1 MVEVVSTE
9 VTEPGPGKIGFSF
22 EGVSFMMSSLRID
35 GKFPS
40 AWAEK
45 RMAVLKREGK
55 LITKLPE
62 KKAAPAKKGPPKKGP
77 DLSRPDPE
85 AEEEL

>member
-1 MVEVVSTE
+1 
-9 VTEPGPGKIGFSF
+9 
-22 EGVSFMMSSLRID
+22 MMSSLRIA

-45 RMAVLKREGK
+45 QMAVLKKTGK

-62 KKAAPAKKGPPKKGP
+62 KKAAPAKKGLPKKGP